1 MNPTFEEIR
10 RKLTILTN
18 EVSDLSDA
26 VVDKGGSQ
34 ETHLPAI
41 ASEISNLWT
50 GGDGIVWTKIDANY
64 NPISIE
70 FRCSTYNSII
80 PAPQS
85 TKHIRI
91 KPTPFLV
98 SNGLTIVSSVFSNSQ
113 LESIEL
119 FDSYQTTIGEGAFYK
134 CEHLRDVKLG
144 NTTSISPAAFSNSGL
159 ESIDLSNVTTLGYYC
174 FGDCANLKSVTLGTS
189 MTSLPGKCFYS
200 SGLTSIDLSNI
211 TTIGSNCF
219 ENCADLKSVV
229 LNTSTTNIPD
239 YCFRDCVS
247 LTSIDLSHVQYLGY
261 YAFYNCKSLK
271 TVDLSGIVSLSN
283 NLIFFGCENLET
295 VTMNPSITSIPYY
308 CFNGCTNLK
317 NIDLSNVKSI
327 SDSAFEKTGM
337 TNVVLNDVTS
347 ISSSAFAWSSLN
359 SITIK
364 SSNPSSISI
373 SSSAFNYTDHLTDI
387 YVSWSEGEVWGAPWG
402 ATNATI
408 HYNTT

>member
-10 RKLTILTN
+10 QKLTTLTN
-18 EVSDLSDA
+18 QVSTLTNA
-26 VVDKGGSQ
+26 VVSKGGSR

-41 ASEISNLWT
+41 ATEISNLWT
-50 GGDGIVWTKIDANY
+50 GGDGIVWTEIDANY

-80 PAPQS
+80 PVPQS

-91 KPTPFLV
+91 KPTPFLI
-98 SNGLTIVSSVFSNSQ
+98 SNGLTIVSGVFHNSQ

-119 FDSYQTTIGEGAFYK
+119 FDSYQTTIGEGAFNK

-144 NTTSISPAAFSNSGL
+144 NTTSISPAAFSYSGL

-211 TTIGSNCF
+211 TTISSNCF
-219 ENCADLKSVV
+219 EKCADLESVV
-229 LNTSTTNIPD
+229 LNPSTTNIPD
-239 YCFRDCVS
+239 YCFHDCVS

-271 TVDLSGIVSLSN
+271 TIDLSSIVSLN
-283 NLIFFGCENLET
+283 NSLIFNGCENLET
-295 VTMNPSITSIPYY
+295 VTMNPSITSIPYM
-308 CFNGCTNLK
+308 CFQGCTNLK
-317 NIDLSNVKSI
+317 NVDLSNVKTI
-327 SDSAFEKTGM
+327 NEYAFEKTGI
-337 TNVVLNDVTS
+337 TNVVLNDIAS
-347 ISSSAFAWSSLN
+347 IGSGAFEFSALN

-373 SSSAFNYTDHLTDI
+373 YSNAFDYTDQLTDI
-387 YVSWSEGEVWGAPWG
+387 YVSWSEGEVPGAPWG